1 VTGDQRLASL
11 VIVCLFTTIITIAAL
26 LFVNAQATAQAER
39 DCVKYNGTV
48 NTDYGKTSCS
58 FEH

>member
-1 VTGDQRLASL
+1 VTGEQRLAALAIIS
-11 VIVCLFTTIITIAAL
+11 LFTTIITVAVL

>member
-1 VTGDQRLASL
+1 MTGEQRLAALAIIS
-11 VIVCLFTTIITIAAL
+11 LFTTIITVAVL